1 MLNGRSSQGHLPS
14 WPAVVEGALGA
25 PIAPALVSP
34 GSAPPP
40 ARLLD
45 SLWLR
50 VGLVGDGDHLV
61 AAAGTCGSEDLF

>member
-1 MLNGRSSQGHLPS
+1 MAVAPGDTSQAGQLP
-14 WPAVVEGALGA
+14 WRGPWVPPPHPAS
-25 PIAPALVSP
+25 VSL

-50 VGLVGDGDHLV
+50 VGFVGDGDHLV
-61 AAAGTCGSEDLF
+61 AATGTCGNEDLF